1 MMMFI
6 PVVVEV
12 EDGEGH
18 AVRRMA
24 KYAVKYSKKM
34 GEN

>member
-1 MMMFI
+1 MIMFI

-12 EDGEGH
+12 EEGH
-18 AVRRMA
+18 AFRRMT